1 MRRAALIIGG
11 YAAAWAAGA
20 AAVWWSHRN
29 LSATD
34 QLAMSGMLAFG
45 DTVRFFAVAAPLAI
59 VPTVVLFRQIGNVP
73 WFWRAHAIASLL
85 LALTGIAEAFL
96 LVVPIR
102 SQIGFVE
109 TLRYLSPLRVLAAPV
124 FLLAYTPGLLR
135 AAAPNRKFTVTACL
149 LELCTM
155 ASFVAWVLVRRSA

>member
-1 MRRAALIIGG
+1 
-11 YAAAWAAGA
+11 
-20 AAVWWSHRN
+20 
-29 LSATD
+29 
-34 QLAMSGMLAFG
+34 
-45 DTVRFFAVAAPLAI
+45 
-59 VPTVVLFRQIGNVP
+59 VP

-85 LALTGIAEAFL
+85 LALTGIVEAFL